1 MHTATFTD
9 LSIVI
14 AIGVLISLFMRM
26 IRQPMII
33 GYIITGVVVGPTVLN
48 IIKSTDSIE
57 IFAQFGI
64 ALLLLIVGLGLNPR
78 VIKEVGK
85 IAALIGIGKVTIATL
100 IGYTVGKFFGYSSLE
115 ALYIGLAVSF
125 SSTIIILKLLTD
137 KKEQNRLYG
146 KISIGFLLV
155 EDLIATFVLI
165 AVSASAK
172 GGLNFENFGSLMLK
186 MAMLVAGLL
195 VVRLMILPKLNRFI
209 ANSQEFLFL
218 FAIGWGLGIATL
230 FSWAGFSLET
240 GALLAGVTLAS
251 LPYAQEIGSRLKPL
265 RDFFIVLFFISLG
278 SHLALADITAIL
290 PKALFLSFLVLVG
303 NPMIVMTIMGL
314 SGYTKKTSFKT
325 GIAGAQVSEFSFIL
339 LLLAN
344 QLGQVS
350 GEVVSLVTV
359 VALITIA
366 VSSYVII
373 YSDKLYD
380 VFEKYLALFER
391 KKVRS
396 DHERRVHHELV
407 LFGYHKGGREFLDV
421 FLQLKKSYVVV
432 DYDPDVIDILET
444 KQYRYVYGDAT
455 DLELLSEI
463 NLESSRLI
471 VSMITDFPTNQFL
484 ANWLI
489 SHNPHAVYIC
499 TADTIEQSAEL
510 YSLGAAYVILPHFLG
525 TEKIGNFIKH
535 SGLKKSEFKHY
546 REKHLAYLQTHYE
559 EFNDAQAAQEEPE
572 SA

>member
-1 MHTATFTD
+1 MHTNFTD

-14 AIGVLISLFMRM
+14 AIGVLISLFMR
-26 IRQPMII
+26 IIKQPMII
-33 GYIITGVVVGPTVLN
+33 GYIITGIVVGPAVFR
-48 IIKSTDSIE
+48 IIHSADSIE
-57 IFAQFGI
+57 VFAQFGI

-85 IAALIGIGKVTIATL
+85 IAALIGIGKVTIATA
-100 IGYTVGKFFGYSSLE
+100 IGFGVGKLFGYSNLAS
-115 ALYIGLAVSF
+115 LYIGLAISF

-155 EDLIATFVLI
+155 EDLIATLVLI

-172 GGLNFENFGSLMLK
+172 GGLGFTSVGSLLLK
-186 MAMLVAGLL
+186 LVLL
-195 VVRLMILPKLNRFI
+195 ISALAIMRLVILPKLNRFI

-278 SHLALADITAIL
+278 SHLLVADVMKIL
-290 PKALFLSFLVLVG
+290 PQALFLSALVLIA
-303 NPMIVMTIMGL
+303 NPIIVMTIMGL

-350 GEVVSLVTV
+350 NAVLSLVTV

-373 YSDKLYD
+373 YSDQLYAL
-380 VFEKYLALFER
+380 FERYLALFER
-391 KKVRS
+391 HKVHSKREHTEHF
-396 DHERRVHHELV
+396 DLV
-407 LFGYHKGGREFLDV
+407 LFGYHKGGREFLSV
-421 FLQLKKSYVVV
+421 FEQLKKPFVVV
-432 DYDPDVIDILET
+432 DYDPDVVDILEA
-444 KQYRYVYGDAT
+444 KQIRYVYGDAS
-455 DLELLSEI
+455 DMEMLSEI
-463 NLESSRLI
+463 NLETSKLI

-484 ANWLI
+484 ANWLAA
-489 SHNPHAVYIC
+489 HNPHAVFIC
-499 TADTIEQSAEL
+499 TADTIEQAAEL
-510 YSLGAAYVILPHFLG
+510 YGLGVTYVILPHFLG
-525 TEKIGNFIKH
+525 TEKIGAFIKH
-535 SGLKKSEFKHY
+535 SGLKKSEFKQY

-559 EFNDAQAAQEEPE
+559 EFTPNEDEDQSE
-572 SA
+572 

>member
-1 MHTATFTD
+1 MHTNFTD
-9 LSIVI
+9 LSSVI
-14 AIGVLISLFMRM
+14 AIGVLISLFMR
-26 IRQPMII
+26 IIKQPMII
-33 GYIITGVVVGPTVLN
+33 GYILTGIVVGPAVFH
-48 IIKSTDSIE
+48 IIHSADSIE

-85 IAALIGIGKVTIATL
+85 IAALIGIGKVAIATS
-100 IGYTVGKFFGYSSLE
+100 IGFGIGKLFGYSNLTS
-115 ALYIGLAVSF
+115 LYIGLAISF

-155 EDLIATFVLI
+155 EDLIATLVLI

-172 GGLNFENFGSLMLK
+172 GGLSFESIGSLLIK
-186 MAMLVAGLL
+186 LTLLIGALVIMRM
-195 VVRLMILPKLNRFI
+195 VILPKLNRFI

-278 SHLALADITAIL
+278 SHLILSDVVSIL
-290 PKALFLSFLVLVG
+290 PRALFLSALVLIG
-303 NPMIVMTIMGL
+303 NPIIVMTIMGL

-350 GEVVSLVTV
+350 NAVLSLVTV
-359 VALITIA
+359 VALITIGA
-366 VSSYVII
+366 SSYVII
-373 YSDKLYD
+373 YSDKLYG
-380 VFEKYLALFER
+380 LFER
-391 KKVRS
+391 YLAMFERHKVHSKREHTEHF
-396 DHERRVHHELV
+396 DLV
-407 LFGYHKGGREFLDV
+407 LFGYHKGGREFLHV
-421 FLQLKKSYVVV
+421 FEQLKKPHVVV
-432 DYDPDVIDILET
+432 DYDPDVIDILEAKDT
-444 KQYRYVYGDAT
+444 RYVYGDVT
-455 DLELLSEI
+455 DMELLSEI
-463 NLESSRLI
+463 NLETSRLI
-471 VSMITDFPTNQFL
+471 VSVITDFPTNQFL
-484 ANWLI
+484 ANWL
-489 SHNPHAVYIC
+489 SAHNPHAVFIC
-499 TADTIEQSAEL
+499 TADTIEQAAEL
-510 YSLGAAYVILPHFLG
+510 YSLGVSYVILPHFLG
-525 TEKIGNFIKH
+525 TEKISAFIKH

-546 REKHLAYLQTHYE
+546 REKHLEYLQTHYE
-559 EFNDAQAAQEEPE
+559 EFSAPSEEI
-572 SA
+572 

>member
-1 MHTATFTD
+1 MDTATFTD

-14 AIGVLISLFMRM
+14 AIGVLISLFMRI

-33 GYIITGVVVGPTVLN
+33 GYILTGVVVGPTVLHV
-48 IIKSTDSIE
+48 IHGADSIE

-100 IGYTVGKFFGYSSLE
+100 VGYGVGKFFGYSNLT
-115 ALYIGLAVSF
+115 ALYIGLALSF

-155 EDLIATFVLI
+155 EDLIATMVLI
-165 AVSASAK
+165 GASASAK
-172 GGLNFENFGSLMLK
+172 GGLDVSNIGWLLTK
-186 MAMLVAGLL
+186 LALL
-195 VVRLMILPKLNRFI
+195 VGGLVLMRMVILPKLNRFI

-278 SHLALADITAIL
+278 SHLILSDVVSIL
-290 PKALFLSFLVLVG
+290 PRALFLSALVLVG
-303 NPMIVMTIMGL
+303 NPLIVMTIMGL
-314 SGYTKKTSFKT
+314 SGYTKKTSFKA

-350 GEVVSLVTV
+350 NEVLSLITV

-366 VSSYVII
+366 ISSYVII
-373 YSDKLYD
+373 YSDQIYNLL
-380 VFEKYLALFER
+380 EPHLSIFER
-391 KKVRS
+391 RKVRAE
-396 DHERRVHHELV
+396 HERTEHFDLV
-407 LFGYHKGGREFLDV
+407 LFGYQKGGGEFLSV
-421 FLQLKKSYVVV
+421 FEQLKKPYVVV
-432 DYDPDVIDILET
+432 DYDPEVIDILESKHT
-444 KQYRYVYGDAT
+444 RFVYGDAT
-455 DLELLSEI
+455 DLELLAEI
-463 NLESSRLI
+463 NLETSKLI

-484 ANWLI
+484 SNWI
-489 SHNPHAVYIC
+489 TNHNSGAVYIC
-499 TADTIEQSAEL
+499 TADTLEQAAEL
-510 YSLGAAYVILPHFLG
+510 YTLGAAYVILPHYLG
-525 TEKIGNFIKH
+525 TEKIGAFIKK
-535 SGLKKSEFKHY
+535 SGLKKSEFKQY

-559 EFNDAQAAQEEPE
+559 EFTPNADE
-572 SA
+572 SDDQSA

>member
-1 MHTATFTD
+1 MHTNFTD

-33 GYIITGVVVGPTVLN
+33 GYILTGIVVGPAVFH
-48 IIKSTDSIE
+48 IIHSAESIE

-85 IAALIGIGKVTIATL
+85 IAALIGIGKVTIATA
-100 IGYTVGKFFGYSSLE
+100 IGYGVGKLFGYSDLT
-115 ALYIGLAVSF
+115 ALYIGLGLSF

-155 EDLIATFVLI
+155 EDLIATLI
-165 AVSASAK
+165 LIGVSASAK
-172 GGLNFENFGSLMLK
+172 GGLNFES
-186 MAMLVAGLL
+186 VSGLL
-195 VVRLMILPKLNRFI
+195 LKLILLVSALVIMRMVILPKLNRFI

-251 LPYAQEIGSRLKPL
+251 LPYAQEISSRLKPL

-278 SHLALADITAIL
+278 SHLAFADVSAVM
-290 PKALFLSFLVLVG
+290 PRALLLSALVLIG
-303 NPMIVMTIMGL
+303 NPIIVMTIMGL
-314 SGYTKKTSFKT
+314 SGYTKKTAFKT

-344 QLGQVS
+344 QLGQISNQV
-350 GEVVSLVTV
+350 LAMITL

-373 YSDKLYD
+373 YSDQLYT
-380 VFEKYLALFER
+380 VFERYLSMFER
-391 KKVRS
+391 HKVHSKREHTEHF
-396 DHERRVHHELV
+396 DLV
-407 LFGYHKGGREFLDV
+407 LFGYHKGGREFLHV
-421 FLQLKKSYVVV
+421 YEQLKKPYVVV
-432 DYDPDVIDILET
+432 DYDPDVIDIMES
-444 KQYRYVYGDAT
+444 KDIRYVYGDAT

-463 NLESSRLI
+463 NLETAKLV
-471 VSMITDFPTNQFL
+471 VSVITDFPSSQFL
-484 ANWLI
+484 AKWLAA
-489 SHNPHAVYIC
+489 HNPHAVYIC
-499 TADTIEQSAEL
+499 TADSLEQAAEL
-510 YSLGAAYVILPHFLG
+510 YGFGVSYVILPHFLG
-525 TEKIGNFIKH
+525 TEKISAFIKN

-546 REKHLAYLQTHYE
+546 REKHLEYLQTHYE
-559 EFNDAQAAQEEPE
+559 EFSQVEEDAR
-572 SA
+572 SV